1 MGLASLAQSREISIE
16 YRAGGGLTKT
26 RTEPDPWTRLNLR
39 KTRMGIWARMGIV
52 GIGHWAYGPG
62 KSQEE
67 ISGETGMEIPKPVG
81 CISRDL
87 TMQEVLHYFYNHQS
101 YPVSKCPAT
110 RPEGGELFLYSLLP
124 GNKGM

>member
-1 MGLASLAQSREISIE
+1 MGA
-16 YRAGGGLTKT
+16 
-26 RTEPDPWTRLNLR
+26 
-39 KTRMGIWARMGIV
+39 ARMGV
-52 GIGHWAYGPG
+52 VDIGHMG
-62 KSQEE
+62 QENLRRRSVE
-67 ISGETGMEIPKPVG
+67 RRMEIPKPVG

-110 RPEGGELFLYSLLP
+110 RPKGGELFLYSLLP

>member
-1 MGLASLAQSREISIE
+1 MDPTKSAKNSGRAWASWAL
-16 YRAGGGLTKT
+16 
-26 RTEPDPWTRLNLR
+26 
-39 KTRMGIWARMGIV
+39 GII
-52 GIGHWAYGPG
+52 GPG

-67 ISGETGMEIPKPVG
+67 IGRETGMEIPKPVG
-81 CISRDL
+81 CVSRDL

-110 RPEGGELFLYSLLP
+110 RPKGGELFLYSLLP

>member
-1 MGLASLAQSREISIE
+1 
-16 YRAGGGLTKT
+16 
-26 RTEPDPWTRLNLR
+26 
-39 KTRMGIWARMGIV
+39 MGIM
-52 GIGHWAYGPG
+52 GIGHNMGQEN

-67 ISGETGMEIPKPVG
+67 IGGETGMEIPKPVG
-81 CISRDL
+81 FISRDL

-110 RPEGGELFLYSLLP
+110 RPKGGELVLYSLLP